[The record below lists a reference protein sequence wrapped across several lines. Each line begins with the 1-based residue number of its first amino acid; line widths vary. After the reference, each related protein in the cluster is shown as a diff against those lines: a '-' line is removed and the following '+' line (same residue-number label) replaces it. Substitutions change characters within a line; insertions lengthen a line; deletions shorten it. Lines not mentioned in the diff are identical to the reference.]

1 MGGGFHGK
9 HELAFDGG
17 EFFEFSHHQVI
28 PCAVIADGKGSLD
41 DLALGSDNC
50 DFVVTDIPSHTYE
63 SYPASISA
71 ENTFPHPAQKWNLI
85 R

>member
-1 MGGGFHGK
+1 MGSGFHGK

-50 DFVVTDIPSHTYE
+50 DFVVTFGYVD
-63 SYPASISA
+63 SYNKHLLSPKTIKIYRHSL
-71 ENTFPHPAQKWNLI
+71 THL
-85 R
+85 